1 MLGGRAGT
9 GGAGHS
15 RYLVRRRLCAPGQ
28 RESLLSV
35 HPAWSYR
42 YRWGTARASTA
53 AWGLLCR
60 WGIAG
65 AVYSVGDPYR
75 VSRPILCDGA
85 QRQAAPGD
93 GELLRALHG
102 GYPGTDMKW

>member
-1 MLGGRAGT
+1 MC
-9 GGAGHS
+9 S
-15 RYLVRRRLCAPGQ
+15 R

-60 WGIAG
+60 WGIVG
-65 AVYSVGDPYR
+65 AVYPIGDPYRVSRCRWGEVEAVYPVGDPYR
-75 VSRPILCDGA
+75 VSRPILYDWA
-85 QRQAAPGD
+85 PRQAAPGD
-93 GELLRALHG
+93 SELLRF
-102 GYPGTDMKW
+102 YPGKDMKW

>member
-1 MLGGRAGT
+1 MCGR
-9 GGAGHS
+9 
-15 RYLVRRRLCAPGQ
+15 

-42 YRWGTARASTA
+42 YRWGTARALTA

-75 VSRPILCDGA
+75 IGRCRWGEVCAAGA
-85 QRQAAPGD
+85 
-93 GELLRALHG
+93 LLRLRAR
-102 GYPGTDMKW
+102 